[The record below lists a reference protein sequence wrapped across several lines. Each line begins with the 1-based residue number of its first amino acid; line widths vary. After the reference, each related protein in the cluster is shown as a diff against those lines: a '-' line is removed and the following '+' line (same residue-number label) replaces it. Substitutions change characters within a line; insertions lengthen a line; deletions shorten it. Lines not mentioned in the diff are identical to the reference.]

1 MRVHI
6 ALFFVSLL
14 YAILFSWAG
23 QIMPNYLRPEAF
35 VMLRVI
41 TATALF
47 YLFSLT
53 QPKDPIQWK
62 AHGWEFAICGFF
74 GTSANMYLFSMALH
88 SPIPSMAPYSCWLHR
103 SLLESSIT
111 FASKPAQKPGLFWV
125 HSSPL
130 PPAFGSW

>member
-41 TATALF
+41 TATI
-47 YLFSLT
+47 LFSL
-53 QPKDPIQWK
+53 
-62 AHGWEFAICGFF
+62 
-74 GTSANMYLFSMALH
+74 
-88 SPIPSMAPYSCWLHR
+88 SP
-103 SLLESSIT
+103 
-111 FASKPAQKPGLFWV
+111 
-125 HSSPL
+125 
-130 PPAFGSW
+130 